1 MNKII
6 KRKLIGTIICF
17 ALGIACLIFIAFNFE
32 KIDENLLSYLSGCS
46 TGIITVGIITL
57 IKYTRVMKNERMRK
71 ELENANNDE
80 RLKINNNESMAIT
93 FRITVLLEAII
104 SIICAV
110 NNKMEIA
117 EYLGFAICFQIIVY
131 LITYLIISKKN

>member
-6 KRKLIGTIICF
+6 KRKLIRTIICF

-32 KIDENLLSYLSGCS
+32 KIDENLLSYLSSCS

-93 FRITVLLEAII
+93 FRISVLLEAII

-131 LITYLIISKKN
+131 LITYFIISKKN

>member
-1 MNKII
+1 MNKIM
-6 KRKLIGTIICF
+6 KRKLIRTIICF

-32 KIDENLLSYLSGCS
+32 KIDENLLSYLRGCS

-93 FRITVLLEAII
+93 FRISVLLEAII

-131 LITYLIISKKN
+131 LITYFIISKKN

>member
-6 KRKLIGTIICF
+6 KRKLIRTIICF

-93 FRITVLLEAII
+93 FRISVFLEAII

-131 LITYLIISKKN
+131 LITYFIISKKN